1 MASKRERLRERPLT
15 EPALSHRELVESVVR
30 ARFDVP
36 ADADGLDL
44 LELGYVDSL
53 GLIELIAELETV
65 LGVELPLDQL
75 ELDDL
80 RSIDRICAFLDRAHS
95 GSG

>member
-1 MASKRERLRERPLT
+1 
-15 EPALSHRELVESVVR
+15 
-30 ARFDVP
+30 
-36 ADADGLDL
+36 
-44 LELGYVDSL
+44 
-53 GLIELIAELETV
+53 V

>member
-1 MASKRERLRERPLT
+1 MTER
-15 EPALSHRELVESVVR
+15 ALSHRELVESVVH
-30 ARFDVP
+30 ARLDVP
-36 ADADGLDL
+36 AEADGIDL
-44 LELGYVDSL
+44 LEMGYVDSL

-80 RSIDRICAFLDRAHS
+80 RSIDRICAFLDRAHPES
-95 GSG
+95 D